1 MAAIVSAMGHSASL
15 PMGRSASLLLALLPQ
30 LADAASTTCG
40 GGWYLANYINHELG
54 TVPRYDSVNYGGTQP
69 TSIPY
74 GGELVSCPET
84 CAGLG
89 YGPATGARW
98 ACNYFGNDPDTDI
111 PQWDAEG
118 CVPAYAVGYE
128 NAPDGT
134 DFPAETPG
142 GANAHCS
149 VMAYDIDGDGTSE
162 IVKCVN
168 SLTVEF
174 TDAASYTGYPTS
186 ANGYSG
192 YQGSWQ
198 TANMAD
204 LGWDFYHAF
213 ALECTVKDCTHA
225 SIHECVTGGNGC
237 RDWLSGLAIQCY
249 CEPVAEN
256 CPPLPPTSPP
266 PPSPPPPP
274 PTPATPPPFCGGK
287 WYLGNYANHV
297 VGQPA
302 DYKNTDYSGYVN
314 CKETCDIIGGEATGA
329 RFACNTGTA
338 WGCGGAW
345 IGAQEDG
352 YDYPSGG
359 PGGHNTHCM
368 TMVYDVDHDGNPDVV
383 SCTNVGTIKY
393 VSNANWAGYSAQNA
407 GNLDWQYK
415 AVSELDWEF
424 SHRFNEACVVKD
436 CTHNDIL
443 TCVMANP
450 NTGRAIG
457 AGCNDW
463 LNGNSYGLAI
473 QCYCSGSAGD
483 AEGCPARPS
492 PPPPPP
498 PPAPYCGGGW
508 YLGNYA
514 NHVVGTPAD
523 YKNTDYSGYVNCK
536 ETCDIIGGEATGA
549 RFACNT
555 GTAWGCG
562 GAWIGAQEDGYD
574 YPSGGPG
581 GHNTHCMTMVYDVD
595 HDGNPDVVSCTN
607 VGTIK
612 YVSNANWAGYSAQ
625 NAGNLD
631 WQYKAVSELDWEFS
645 HRFNEACVVKDCT
658 HNDILTC
665 VMANPN
671 TGRAIGAGCND
682 WLNGNSYGLAIQ
694 CYCTK
699 ECNPP
704 PPPEY
709 VCDELAPN
717 GARCGVDGNGTVC
730 KYCCGATGYCGDGD
744 LWCGDGA
751 DFIYSYKLRDPE
763 RSSCPR
769 TPTRVEFEQ
778 YCTVNPATNN
788 QLCVRLPAGKDFDD
802 PMVVRRL
809 EEVFARDTAAAN
821 PTPEPTPTPEA
832 SPSPSPSPEA
842 EVRRRAADAGAAD
855 AGAAP
860 TLVENVEVALAED
873 WRPSDAD

>member
-1 MAAIVSAMGHSASL
+1 MGAIVSAMGHSASL

-54 TVPRYDSVNYGGTQP
+54 TVPRYDSVNYGGNQP

-98 ACNYFGNDPDTDI
+98 ACNYFGNDPETDI

-118 CVPAYAVGYE
+118 CVPAYADGYE

-168 SLTVEF
+168 SLTVEY
-174 TDAASYTGYPTS
+174 TDAALYTGYPSS

-256 CPPLPPTSPP
+256 CPPLLEQGPP

-329 RFACNTGTA
+329 RFACNTGTT
-338 WGCGGAW
+338 WGCSGAW
-345 IGAQEDG
+345 VGAQEDG

-383 SCTNVGTIKY
+383 SCTDVGTIKY

-407 GNLDWQYK
+407 NNLDWQTK

-463 LNGNSYGLAI
+463 LNGG
-473 QCYCSGSAGD
+473 
-483 AEGCPARPS
+483 
-492 PPPPPP
+492 
-498 PPAPYCGGGW
+498 
-508 YLGNYA
+508 
-514 NHVVGTPAD
+514 
-523 YKNTDYSGYVNCK
+523 
-536 ETCDIIGGEATGA
+536 
-549 RFACNT
+549 
-555 GTAWGCG
+555 
-562 GAWIGAQEDGYD
+562 
-574 YPSGGPG
+574 
-581 GHNTHCMTMVYDVD
+581 
-595 HDGNPDVVSCTN
+595 
-607 VGTIK
+607 
-612 YVSNANWAGYSAQ
+612 
-625 NAGNLD
+625 
-631 WQYKAVSELDWEFS
+631 
-645 HRFNEACVVKDCT
+645 
-658 HNDILTC
+658 
-665 VMANPN
+665 
-671 TGRAIGAGCND
+671 
-682 WLNGNSYGLAIQ
+682 SYGLAIQ

-709 VCDELAPN
+709 SCDELAPN

-832 SPSPSPSPEA
+832 SPSPSPEA